1 MVCVYKYT
9 CICVCICLCVDIR
22 RADKDVRCLPLFL
35 SVLLAFLGSLTEPEA
50 CQKRDYHSKEL
61 EL

>member
-1 MVCVYKYT
+1 MYMCVHLPVCE
-9 CICVCICLCVDIR
+9 R
-22 RADKDVRCLPLFL
+22 RADKDVMCLPLLL
-35 SVLLAFLGSLTEPEA
+35 SVLLAFMGSLTEPEA